1 MDIRALQDGVVHQL
15 EIHAVGGANANQPL
29 MLIVPET
36 YQSTVEAKV
45 PSQDI
50 NQLRVGQPL

>member
-1 MDIRALQDGVVHQL
+1 MRALQDGVVHQL